1 MLDSILAMQRLALV
15 LLAILVFF
23 RPVPARAQFSMLSI
37 TSPSA
42 GQVLQGAVTVTGSS
56 AMPDFVSA
64 EISFSYPNDPTGT
77 WFLVTQS
84 DQPVTDG
91 TLATWDTT
99 LITDGDYT
107 LRLRVTLADGS
118 TRDVTV
124 PDVRV
129 RNYTPVETATPAPV
143 AAADVTPL
151 PTVAPTATLYPTP
164 TPLPSNPAEITSSE
178 VWTSLLYGG
187 LAVLGLIALVWIYL
201 RLRRN

>member
-1 MLDSILAMQRLALV
+1 MLDSILAMKRLAYV
-15 LLAILVFF
+15 LLAVCVFLQPALV
-23 RPVPARAQFSMLSI
+23 RAQFSMISI
-37 TSPSA
+37 TSPVE
-42 GQVLQGAVTVTGSS
+42 GQVIQGAVTVTGSS

-77 WFLVTQS
+77 WFLVAQA
-84 DQPVTDG
+84 DQQVESG

-99 LITDGDYT
+99 LITDGNYT
-107 LRLRVTLADGS
+107 LRLHVTLADGS

-124 PDVRV
+124 PELRV
-129 RNYTPVETATPAPV
+129 RNYTPVETSTPAPA
-143 AAADVTPL
+143 AAADATPL

-164 TPLPSNPAEITSSE
+164 TQLPSNPAEITSSE

-187 LAVLGLIALVWIYL
+187 LAVIVLIAFVWIYL